1 MIETYTQISQNL
13 KNGKF
18 SKIYL
23 LMGEETFFTDKIS
36 NFFQNKFIDESLK
49 EFNLE
54 IHYGKDS
61 SILKVLNSCKSF
73 PMMSDKKL
81 IIVKEAQELDVFKT
95 KNNTHLNHLI
105 EYIKNPNQSSTVI
118 YCIKNK
124 KLDKRGKLYKS
135 FLEHAIV
142 LDSDAKENKIYNN
155 QIPKWIRNEVQNENF
170 TINDDAL
177 FLISENIGNNLVKI
191 SNALKKVYINKTNKT
206 IDVKDVESYVG
217 INRDYNYF
225 ELQDSLVEKNL
236 IKCSKIFNYFNSNQK
251 TFPIQKTIIYLFS
264 FYYKLLII
272 KSKNIHN
279 LNTISSTISVHPFVA
294 KSYLTALSNY
304 SLLEIKLILKT
315 IKKLDSIS
323 KGIYRINND
332 ENSLLLETLF
342 KIFIKK

>member
-95 KNNTHLNHLI
+95 KNNTYLNYLL

-206 IDVKDVESYVG
+206 IDVKNVESYVG

-323 KGIYRINND
+323 KGIYRIYND

>member
-95 KNNTHLNHLI
+95 KNNTYLNYLL

>member
-36 NFFQNKFIDESLK
+36 NFFQNEFIDESLK
-49 EFNLE
+49 EFNIE

-81 IIVKEAQELDVFKT
+81 ILVKEAQELDVFKT

-135 FLEHAIV
+135 FLEHAII
-142 LDSDAKENKIYNN
+142 LDSDAKENKIYDN
-155 QIPKWIRNEVQNENF
+155 QIPKWIRDEAQNKNF

-177 FLISENIGNNLVKI
+177 FLMSENIGNNLVKI

-251 TFPIQKTIIYLFS
+251 IFPIQKTIIYLFS

-272 KSKNIHN
+272 KSKNIYN
-279 LNTISSTISVHPFVA
+279 LNTISSTINVHPFVA

-323 KGIYRINND
+323 KGIYRIYND

>member
-36 NFFQNKFIDESLK
+36 NFFQNEFIDESLK
-49 EFNLE
+49 EFNIE

-81 IIVKEAQELDVFKT
+81 ILVKEAQELDVFKT

-135 FLEHAIV
+135 FLEHAII
-142 LDSDAKENKIYNN
+142 LDSDAKENKIYDN
-155 QIPKWIRNEVQNENF
+155 QIPKWIRDEAQNKNF

-177 FLISENIGNNLVKI
+177 FLMSENIGNNLVKI

-217 INRDYNYF
+217 INRNYNYF

-272 KSKNIHN
+272 KSKNIYN
-279 LNTISSTISVHPFVA
+279 LNTISSTINVHPFVA

-323 KGIYRINND
+323 KGIYRIYND

>member
-95 KNNTHLNHLI
+95 KNNTYLNYLL

-142 LDSDAKENKIYNN
+142 LDSDAKENKIYDN

-251 TFPIQKTIIYLFS
+251 IFPIQKTIIYLFS

>member
-23 LMGEETFFTDKIS
+23 LMGEETFFADKIS
-36 NFFQNKFIDESLK
+36 NIFQNKFIDESLK

-95 KNNTHLNHLI
+95 KNNTYLNYLL

-124 KLDKRGKLYKS
+124 KLDKRSKLYKS

>member
-95 KNNTHLNHLI
+95 KNNTYLNYLL

-272 KSKNIHN
+272 KSKNIHI

>member
-95 KNNTHLNHLI
+95 KNNTYLNYLL

-142 LDSDAKENKIYNN
+142 LDSDAKENKINDN

>member
-36 NFFQNKFIDESLK
+36 NFFQNEFIDESLK
-49 EFNLE
+49 EFNIE

-95 KNNTHLNHLI
+95 KNSTYLNHLV

-142 LDSDAKENKIYNN
+142 LDSDDKENKIYDN
-155 QIPKWIRNEVQNENF
+155 QIPKWIRDEVQNKNF
-170 TINDDAL
+170 TINEDAL
-177 FLISENIGNNLVKI
+177 FLMSENIGNNLVKI
-191 SNALKKVYINKTNKT
+191 SNALKKIYINKTNKT
-206 IDVKDVESYVG
+206 IDIKDVESYVG
-217 INRDYNYF
+217 ISRDYNYF

-272 KSKNIHN
+272 KSKNIYN

-332 ENSLLLETLF
+332 GNSLLLEILF

>member
-95 KNNTHLNHLI
+95 KNNTYSNYLL

-142 LDSDAKENKIYNN
+142 LDSDAKENKIYDN

>member
-95 KNNTHLNHLI
+95 KNNTYLNYLL

-142 LDSDAKENKIYNN
+142 LDSDAKENKIYDN

-323 KGIYRINND
+323 KGIYRIYND

>member
-95 KNNTHLNHLI
+95 KNNTYLNYLL

-142 LDSDAKENKIYNN
+142 LDSDAKENKIYDN

-251 TFPIQKTIIYLFS
+251 TIQILF
-264 FYYKLLII
+264 LQ
-272 KSKNIHN
+272 
-279 LNTISSTISVHPFVA
+279 
-294 KSYLTALSNY
+294 
-304 SLLEIKLILKT
+304 
-315 IKKLDSIS
+315 
-323 KGIYRINND
+323 R
-332 ENSLLLETLF
+332 
-342 KIFIKK
+342 

>member
-95 KNNTHLNHLI
+95 KNNTYLNYLL

-142 LDSDAKENKIYNN
+142 LDSDAKENKINDN

-177 FLISENIGNNLVKI
+177 FLISENIVNNLIKI

>member
-95 KNNTHLNHLI
+95 KNNTYLNYLL

-142 LDSDAKENKIYNN
+142 LDSDAKENKIYDN

-206 IDVKDVESYVG
+206 INVKDVESYVG

>member
-95 KNNTHLNHLI
+95 KNNTYLNYLL

-142 LDSDAKENKIYNN
+142 LDSDAKENKIYSN

>member
-49 EFNLE
+49 EFNIE

-81 IIVKEAQELDVFKT
+81 ILVKEAQELDVFKT

-142 LDSDAKENKIYNN
+142 LDSDAKENKIYDN
-155 QIPKWIRNEVQNENF
+155 QIPKWIRDEAQNKNF

-177 FLISENIGNNLVKI
+177 FLMSENIGNNLVKI

-251 TFPIQKTIIYLFS
+251 IFPIQKTIIYLFS

-272 KSKNIHN
+272 KSKNIYN
-279 LNTISSTISVHPFVA
+279 LNTISSTINVHPFVA

-323 KGIYRINND
+323 KGIYRIYND

>member
-95 KNNTHLNHLI
+95 KNNTYLNYLL

-142 LDSDAKENKIYNN
+142 LDSDAKENKIYDN

-279 LNTISSTISVHPFVA
+279 LNTIASTISVHPFVA

>member
-95 KNNTHLNHLI
+95 KNNTYLNYLL

-177 FLISENIGNNLVKI
+177 FLKSENIGNNLVKI

>member
-95 KNNTHLNHLI
+95 KNNTYLNYLL

-142 LDSDAKENKIYNN
+142 LDSDAKENKIYDN

-279 LNTISSTISVHPFVA
+279 LNTISSTISVHHFVA

>member
-95 KNNTHLNHLI
+95 KNNTYLNHLI

-135 FLEHAIV
+135 FLEHAII
-142 LDSDAKENKIYNN
+142 LDSDAKE
-155 QIPKWIRNEVQNENF
+155 
-170 TINDDAL
+170 DAL
-177 FLISENIGNNLVKI
+177 KLV
-191 SNALKKVYINKTNKT
+191 
-206 IDVKDVESYVG
+206 
-217 INRDYNYF
+217 NYF
-225 ELQDSLVEKNL
+225 NEMGITTYIVNFKDKDPSEIGFKQFWSSIDCLNVDGKSVREFVPR
-236 IKCSKIFNYFNSNQK
+236 IFNY
-251 TFPIQKTIIYLFS
+251 
-264 FYYKLLII
+264 
-272 KSKNIHN
+272 SKVG
-279 LNTISSTISVHPFVA
+279 SAQRFR
-294 KSYLTALSNY
+294 
-304 SLLEIKLILKT
+304 
-315 IKKLDSIS
+315 KK
-323 KGIYRINND
+323 N
-332 ENSLLLETLF
+332 E
-342 KIFIKK
+342 

>member
-142 LDSDAKENKIYNN
+142 LDSDAKENKIYDN

>member
-95 KNNTHLNHLI
+95 KNNTYLNYLL

-124 KLDKRGKLYKS
+124 RLDKRGKLYKS

-142 LDSDAKENKIYNN
+142 LDSDAKENKIYDN

-170 TINDDAL
+170 TINDDAM

-206 IDVKDVESYVG
+206 IDVKNVESYVG

>member
-95 KNNTHLNHLI
+95 KNNTYLNYLL

-206 IDVKDVESYVG
+206 IDVKNVESYVG

>member
-49 EFNLE
+49 EFNIE

-81 IIVKEAQELDVFKT
+81 ILVKEAQELDVFKT

-142 LDSDAKENKIYNN
+142 LDSDAKENKIYDN
-155 QIPKWIRNEVQNENF
+155 QIPKWIRDEAQNKNF

-177 FLISENIGNNLVKI
+177 FLMSENIGNNLVKI

-217 INRDYNYF
+217 INRNYNYF

-272 KSKNIHN
+272 KSKNIYN
-279 LNTISSTISVHPFVA
+279 LNTISSTINVHPFVA

-323 KGIYRINND
+323 KGIYRIYND

>member
-95 KNNTHLNHLI
+95 KNNTYLNYLL

-142 LDSDAKENKIYNN
+142 LDSDAKENKIYDN

-206 IDVKDVESYVG
+206 IDVKDVESYVA

>member
-36 NFFQNKFIDESLK
+36 NFFQNEFIDESLK
-49 EFNLE
+49 EFNME
-54 IHYGKDS
+54 IYYGKDS

-81 IIVKEAQELDVFKT
+81 ILVKEAQELDVFKT

-135 FLEHAIV
+135 FLEHAII
-142 LDSDAKENKIYNN
+142 LDSDAKENKIYDN
-155 QIPKWIRNEVQNENF
+155 QIPKWIRDEAQNKNF

-177 FLISENIGNNLVKI
+177 FLMSENIGNNLVKI

-217 INRDYNYF
+217 INRNYNYF

-272 KSKNIHN
+272 KSKNIYN

-332 ENSLLLETLF
+332 GNSLLLETLF

>member
-1 MIETYTQISQNL
+1 
-13 KNGKF
+13 
-18 SKIYL
+18 
-23 LMGEETFFTDKIS
+23 
-36 NFFQNKFIDESLK
+36 
-49 EFNLE
+49 
-54 IHYGKDS
+54 
-61 SILKVLNSCKSF
+61 
-73 PMMSDKKL
+73 MMSDKKL

-95 KNNTHLNHLI
+95 KNNTYLNYLL

>member
-36 NFFQNKFIDESLK
+36 NFFQNEFIDESLK
-49 EFNLE
+49 EFNIE

-81 IIVKEAQELDVFKT
+81 ILVKEAQELDVFKT

-135 FLEHAIV
+135 FLEHAII
-142 LDSDAKENKIYNN
+142 LDSDAKENKIYDN
-155 QIPKWIRNEVQNENF
+155 QIPKWIRDQAQNKNF

-177 FLISENIGNNLVKI
+177 FLMSENIGNNLVKI

-272 KSKNIHN
+272 KSKNIYN
-279 LNTISSTISVHPFVA
+279 LNTISSTINVHPFVA

-323 KGIYRINND
+323 KGIYRIYND

>member
-95 KNNTHLNHLI
+95 KNNTYLNYLL

-206 IDVKDVESYVG
+206 INVKDVESYVG